1 MMNRIWLWALV
12 SILLNGVIFSL
23 VIFIGDLIRHVTG
36 PWYVYVGEGL
46 FFGVVMTL
54 FYYLKWKKTR
64 KNKE

>member
-1 MMNRIWLWALV
+1 MKTIWLWAFK
-12 SILLNGVIFSL
+12 SILLNGIIFAI
-23 VIFIGDLIRHVTG
+23 VMFIGDRVRHITG